1 MTPEEEIVILKQNVK
16 ELQEQLQNAYI
27 RIKYLTGEKETTPVD
42 RHYDNWVADVGVVIP
57 DGTGH
62 GPAMEIEDGWSDE
75 TTIQIQSTSRGHNQ

>member
-1 MTPEEEIVILKQNVK
+1 MTQEEEIEILKQNVR
-16 ELQEQLQNAYI
+16 ELQEQLTNAYI

-62 GPAMEIEDGWSDE
+62 GPAMNIDDDWSE
-75 TTIQIQSTSRGHNQ
+75 NESR